1 MPRDADT
8 THGAGG
14 RPAGRA
20 SRMSDPGIN
29 WAPTIIDMINDG
41 AIYECG
47 TAGDLEGESN
57 PPGGEADDRPGR
69 KNLTAKDG

>member
-1 MPRDADT
+1 
-8 THGAGG
+8 
-14 RPAGRA
+14 
-20 SRMSDPGIN
+20 MSDPGIN